1 MRVSELGERALLAR
15 IQAALEATGRPLASL
30 VIGIGDDAAVVAPTR
45 NAQTVLTTD
54 AQIEG
59 VHFERRFSTPA
70 DIGYRALAVNLS
82 DLAAMGATARWALL
96 SLAMPGDLAV
106 ADVEELVS
114 SFAALAASH
123 GTQVIGGNL
132 SRSPGPLMVDVVAV
146 GEVRPR
152 RVLTRSGGQPGDELF
167 VSGTIGGAAAGLE
180 MLKTLPEGQGVGAPA
195 ARTERGGV
203 TFSPGD
209 HAGDAPDL
217 PGLKAW
223 PSAIADCVA
232 RYLRPEPRVRLGAA
246 VANARAARAAID
258 LSDGLADAADQ
269 LAAASGCGVEID
281 AAALP
286 IETAAC
292 EWWKALGQDAVLR
305 AMGGGDDYELLFA
318 IPSAWGGRL
327 RHARARVAK
336 PALTK
341 IGRLTK
347 DRGSR
352 VLLREGRK
360 EPLTGGFE
368 HF

>member
-15 IQAALEATGRPLASL
+15 IQAALETTGRPLTSL

-82 DLAAMGATARWALL
+82 DLAAMGATPRWALL

-132 SRSPGPLMVDVVAV
+132 SRSPGPLIVDVVAV

-180 MLKTLPEGQGVGAPA
+180 ILKTLPEGHAEGQG
-195 ARTERGGV
+195 
-203 TFSPGD
+203 FSPGD
-209 HAGDAPDL
+209 GS
-217 PGLKAW
+217 GLKAW
-223 PSAIADCVA
+223 PSGGDDCVA
-232 RYLRPEPRVRLGAA
+232 RYLRPEPRVRLSSA

-281 AAALP
+281 SAALP
-286 IETAAC
+286 IEPAAR
-292 EWWKALGQDAVLR
+292 EWWKAAGQDEVLR

-327 RHARARVAK
+327 RHARERVAE

-341 IGRLTK
+341 IGKLTK

>member
-15 IQAALEATGRPLASL
+15 IQAALEATGRPPASL

-114 SFAALAASH
+114 SFAALAARFD
-123 GTQVIGGNL
+123 TQVIGGNL

-167 VSGTIGGAAAGLE
+167 VSGTIGGATAGLE
-180 MLKTLPEGQGVGAPA
+180 MLNTSPEGQG
-195 ARTERGGV
+195 
-203 TFSPGD
+203 FSPGD
-209 HAGDAPDL
+209 HSGDGRMV

-223 PSAIADCVA
+223 PSARGKCIE
-232 RYLRPEPRVRLGAA
+232 RYLRPEPRVRLGVAI
-246 VANARAARAAID
+246 ANARAARAAID

-286 IETAAC
+286 IETAAR
-292 EWWKALGQDAVLR
+292 EWWKAAGEDEVLR
-305 AMGGGDDYELLFA
+305 AMGGGDDYELLLA

-327 RHARARVAK
+327 RHARKRVAE
-336 PALTK
+336 PALTR

-352 VLLREGRK
+352 LLLREGRK